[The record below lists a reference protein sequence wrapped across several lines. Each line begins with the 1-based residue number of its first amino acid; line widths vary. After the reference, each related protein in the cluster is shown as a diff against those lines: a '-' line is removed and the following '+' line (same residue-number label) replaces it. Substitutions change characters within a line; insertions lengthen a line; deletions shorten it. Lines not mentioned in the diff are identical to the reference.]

1 MQSCFLMKF
10 LFLSLDSVLRCRR
23 MLHAHSVNCNGPIT
37 QPICGEHVRMVRKQL
52 DAVNQVQFHS
62 RHLLRWNIHES
73 KSSILLHLE
82 TFRNCAD
89 IAITSNTGGIPP
101 LFVERSNPFLLYY
114 RDYRAPEENNVF
126 PLVVR

>member
-1 MQSCFLMKF
+1 MKIEF
-10 LFLSLDSVLRCRR
+10 FVVSGTIKL
-23 MLHAHSVNCNGPIT
+23 AIT
-37 QPICGEHVRMVRKQL
+37 IYFIFCIP
-52 DAVNQVQFHS
+52 
-62 RHLLRWNIHES
+62 
-73 KSSILLHLE
+73 E

-101 LFVERSNPFLLYY
+101 LFVSKSNPFLLYY